1 MSIVQSCKGKDQL
14 LLDGYRYRHTN
25 KSLINWRCVKH
36 NCNGSAMFDGAQYVK
51 LNDHIHPPN
60 PDEVIAAE
68 FKSKIQQRA
77 TTSYDP
83 PRRIIHEALLNVHKD
98 DALALPSYAAS
109 QRLIGRKRKKN
120 NISLPNPT
128 CFQDIVIPDQL
139 KLTNSGDRF
148 LLYDNEDNDSRIII
162 LSSDDDLKR
171 LSQCDHWHADGTFR
185 VAPQL
190 FYQLYTLH
198 GVIRGRSLPCVY
210 AILPGKSESVYDK
223 LFHVIL
229 QHVTKHPRSISI
241 DYEKAVENI
250 VKRKMPACAISGC
263 FFHLKKALWKKIQS
277 LGLQQKFV
285 DNREIRHNL
294 KDFACLSLIPETFVV
309 EEFERI
315 QEESSDEINDFIDY
329 FEDNYVGRRIRNDRR
344 RTPRFQIKFWN
355 CYSRLQQRL
364 PRSNNSSEGWHHA
377 LNNSARANPS
387 IYESIKDLQ
396 MEQHAN
402 LIMAERLDAGIVK
415 LTKRIEYEQMDEQL
429 QSLAA
434 SFSTITRKEYFKR
447 ARALFNF

>member
-185 VAPQL
+185 ASNQL
-190 FYQLYTLH
+190 KKGALIIVQYIEFSIPSCH
-198 GVIRGRSLPCVY
+198 CS
-210 AILPGKSESVYDK
+210 SNESVNIGKHLVPVLKIY
-223 LFHVIL
+223 IL
-229 QHVTKHPRSISI
+229 NLHTLR
-241 DYEKAVENI
+241 
-250 VKRKMPACAISGC
+250 
-263 FFHLKKALWKKIQS
+263 LW
-277 LGLQQKFV
+277 
-285 DNREIRHNL
+285 
-294 KDFACLSLIPETFVV
+294 
-309 EEFERI
+309 
-315 QEESSDEINDFIDY
+315 
-329 FEDNYVGRRIRNDRR
+329 
-344 RTPRFQIKFWN
+344 
-355 CYSRLQQRL
+355 
-364 PRSNNSSEGWHHA
+364 
-377 LNNSARANPS
+377 
-387 IYESIKDLQ
+387 
-396 MEQHAN
+396 
-402 LIMAERLDAGIVK
+402 
-415 LTKRIEYEQMDEQL
+415 
-429 QSLAA
+429 
-434 SFSTITRKEYFKR
+434 
-447 ARALFNF
+447 

>member
-98 DALALPSYAAS
+98 DALVLPSYAAS

-185 VAPQL
+185 
-190 FYQLYTLH
+190 
-198 GVIRGRSLPCVY
+198 
-210 AILPGKSESVYDK
+210 
-223 LFHVIL
+223 
-229 QHVTKHPRSISI
+229 HVTKHPRSISI

>member
-77 TTSYDP
+77 TTSHDP

-185 VAPQL
+185 
-190 FYQLYTLH
+190 
-198 GVIRGRSLPCVY
+198 
-210 AILPGKSESVYDK
+210 
-223 LFHVIL
+223 
-229 QHVTKHPRSISI
+229 
-241 DYEKAVENI
+241 
-250 VKRKMPACAISGC
+250 
-263 FFHLKKALWKKIQS
+263 S